1 MTAGNDAFRLEE
13 GTGWTRGLNNLLDA
27 ELGRWY
33 RTRKWWVQILVWA
46 AIINLI
52 LLMVAFSEE
61 SPGVDEL
68 VMLFS
73 IFMGIFAAVGVCIIM
88 QGTIVR
94 EKQDGTAAWVL
105 SKPASRQAFVLAKLI
120 ANSIGI
126 IVTIVL
132 VQGAIAYAIISLASG
147 VTLSPLAYLAGLG
160 IHVVNLFFYITLTLM
175 LGALFSNRGIVIGLP
190 LVFLFAQQFLIGLIP
205 ALADFLP
212 FTLTVPL
219 DGSSYPSIA
228 SAVMTGEA
236 VPTVMPVVATL
247 GFSLLFVAVGLWA
260 FDREEL

>member
-1 MTAGNDAFRLEE
+1 MTAGNDVFRLEE

-33 RTRKWWVQILVWA
+33 RTRKWWGQILVWA

-52 LLMVAFSEE
+52 LLIVAVSEE
-61 SPGVDEL
+61 SAEVAEL
-68 VMLFS
+68 VMLFNM
-73 IFMGIFAAVGVCIIM
+73 FMGIFAAVGVCIIM

-132 VQGAIAYAIISLASG
+132 IQGAIAYAIISLASG
-147 VTLSPLAYLAGLG
+147 TTLSPLAYLAGLG
-160 IHVVNLFFYITLTLM
+160 THIVNLFFYIALTLM
-175 LGALFSNRGIVIGLP
+175 LGALFNNRGIVIGLP

-219 DGSSYPSIA
+219 DDSSYPSIA
-228 SAVMTGEA
+228 TAVMTGEA
-236 VPTVMPVVATL
+236 VPTVMPVLATL
-247 GFSLLFVAVGLWA
+247 GFSILFVAIGLWA
-260 FDREEL
+260 FEREEL